1 MSGTHAYPQRRHPRL
16 ADFDY
21 ATPGYY
27 FITICTRNRLPLFG
41 SIENGTMRLSPAG
54 EMVRD
59 AWRDL
64 VARHPGLLID
74 TEIVM
79 PDHVHAIVVLED
91 HPSRSL
97 SLSDVVHRYKS
108 LTTKRSAHGV
118 RMHGWPRF
126 ADTLWQR
133 ASMTTGSGE
142 MRSWVRLAS
151 TLSKMR
157 CAGS

>member
-1 MSGTHAYPQRRHPRL
+1 
-16 ADFDY
+16 
-21 ATPGYY
+21 
-27 FITICTRNRLPLFG
+27 
-41 SIENGTMRLSPAG
+41 MRLRPAG

-97 SLSDVVHRYKS
+97 SLSDVVHRHKS
-108 LTTKRSAHGV
+108 LTTKRYAHGV

-126 ADTLWQR
+126 AGTLWQESFYDHGIR
-133 ASMTTGSGE
+133 GDEELGE
-142 MRSWVRLAS
+142 TRQYIVENALRWELKLAKS
-151 TLSKMR
+151 Q
-157 CAGS
+157 